1 LHWRRRGILRGV
13 QSAGPFH
20 KVDTAQNKEQRSGDR
35 GQSAGPE
42 ELRETVP
49 PRLNGWG
56 DEGQLIPD
64 NSFGFQLGTERNPD
78 AIGRVNLSRNA
89 LGGDSDGGKV
99 SEQIL
104 TGRATGEMLACF
116 RRKRAKLFL
125 FQNGFKF
132 LTLHTANSAG
142 CSADWLS
149 LPNSSK
155 VAMRV
160 PPSST
165 FFSF

>member
-1 LHWRRRGILRGV
+1 MLRG
-13 QSAGPFH
+13 GGG
-20 KVDTAQNKEQRSGDR
+20 KR
-35 GQSAGPE
+35 
-42 ELRETVP
+42 
-49 PRLNGWG
+49 
-56 DEGQLIPD
+56 QLIPD

-78 AIGRVNLSRNA
+78 AIGRVNLCRNA
-89 LGGDSDGGKV
+89 LGGNSDGGKV

-104 TGRATGEMLACF
+104 TGCATGEMLACF

-142 CSADWLS
+142 CSAGWLS
-149 LPNSSK
+149 LPNFSK

-160 PPSST
+160 PPFSM